1 MPELPDL
8 VHVED
13 VLRAAVA
20 GKTIAA
26 ARTGDPTV
34 LRLMVAESLASE
46 KGPSE
51 GPLDPPRASD
61 AGRSPSPLT
70 RLLTGRRL
78 ETVERRGHFM
88 RFGISGGLVVVVNA
102 MLVGKYKLLP
112 NRGAGGQSA
121 KKDPR
126 ALGLA
131 LVFEDGPEL
140 QYLDDKRMG
149 KVYVARVED
158 EAKIPVYGELGLDLM
173 SPAFTRAAFGQ
184 AFARR
189 RDQVRPFLMD
199 KQALASI
206 GNAYADEI
214 LFAAHLHP
222 KTFCRKI
229 DPAGVDAL
237 YEAIGRVLSEAI
249 AEIRRRDEPIEIK
262 VRDFLKVRGRDGKPC
277 LVCGSTIRA
286 VRVGAGDACFCPTCQ
301 PETRKLFINW
311 SSGLSKGPA
320 PPATGPRERSSLGP
334 TRSGSTPSQR
344 KA

>member
-20 GKTIAA
+20 GKIIAG

-34 LRLMVAESLASE
+34 LRLMIAESLTAV
-46 KGPSE
+46 
-51 GPLDPPRASD
+51 
-61 AGRSPSPLT
+61 
-70 RLLTGRRL
+70 LTGQRL

-112 NRGAGGQSA
+112 NGGAGAAKSA

-126 ALGLA
+126 AMGIA
-131 LVFEDGPEL
+131 LLFEDGPEL

-158 EAKIPVYGELGLDLM
+158 EAKIPIYGELGLDLM

-184 AFARR
+184 LFARR
-189 RDQVRPFLMD
+189 RDQVRAFLMD

-237 YEAIGRVLSEAI
+237 YQAIGRVLADAI
-249 AEIRRRDEPIEIK
+249 AEIRRRDQPIEIK

-277 LVCGSTIRA
+277 LVCGTTIRA

-311 SSGLSKGPA
+311 SD
-320 PPATGPRERSSLGP
+320 RS
-334 TRSGSTPSQR
+334 QQ

>member
-8 VHVED
+8 VHVEE
-13 VLRAAVA
+13 VLRKTIA
-20 GKTIAA
+20 GKTITG

-34 LRLMVAESLASE
+34 LRLMVAEPFPA
-46 KGPSE
+46 
-51 GPLDPPRASD
+51 
-61 AGRSPSPLT
+61 
-70 RLLTGRRL
+70 LLIGRRV

-88 RFGISGGLVVVVNA
+88 RFGISGGLVIVVNA
-102 MLVGKYKLLP
+102 MLVGRYKLVP
-112 NRGAGGQSA
+112 TGPGAPSEG

-131 LVFEDGPEL
+131 LVFETGPEL

-149 KVYVARVED
+149 KVYVARAKD
-158 EAKIPVYGELGLDLM
+158 EATIPIYGKMGLDLI

-237 YEAIGRVLSEAI
+237 YESIGRVLGEAI
-249 AEIRRRDEPIEIK
+249 AEIRTRDQPTEIK

-277 LVCGSTIRA
+277 LVCGTTIRA

-311 SSGLSKGPA
+311 SSGP
-320 PPATGPRERSSLGP
+320 
-334 TRSGSTPSQR
+334 
-344 KA
+344 

>member
-8 VHVED
+8 VHVEE
-13 VLRAAVA
+13 VLRKTIA
-20 GKTIAA
+20 GKTITG

-34 LRLMVAESLASE
+34 LRLMVAEPFPAL
-46 KGPSE
+46 
-51 GPLDPPRASD
+51 LI
-61 AGRSPSPLT
+61 GRQIES
-70 RLLTGRRL
+70 
-78 ETVERRGHFM
+78 VERRGHFL
-88 RFGISGGLVVVVNA
+88 RFGISGGLVIVVNA
-102 MLVGKYKLLP
+102 MLVGRYKLVP
-112 NRGAGGQSA
+112 TSPGASQPA

-126 ALGLA
+126 SLGLA
-131 LVFEDGPEL
+131 LVFETGPEL

-149 KVYVARVED
+149 KVYVARAED
-158 EAKIPVYGELGLDLM
+158 EATIPIYGKMGLDLI

-189 RDQVRPFLMD
+189 RDQVRAFLMD

-237 YEAIGRVLSEAI
+237 YESIGRVLGEAI
-249 AEIRRRDEPIEIK
+249 AEIRTRDQPTEIK

-277 LVCGSTIRA
+277 LVCGTTIRA

-301 PETRKLFINW
+301 PETRKLFVNW
-311 SSGLSKGPA
+311 SQL
-320 PPATGPRERSSLGP
+320 
-334 TRSGSTPSQR
+334 

>member
-8 VHVED
+8 VHVEE
-13 VLRAAVA
+13 VLRKTIA
-20 GKTIAA
+20 GKTITG

-34 LRLMVAESLASE
+34 LRLMVAEPFPA
-46 KGPSE
+46 
-51 GPLDPPRASD
+51 
-61 AGRSPSPLT
+61 
-70 RLLTGRRL
+70 LLIGRRV

-88 RFGISGGLVVVVNA
+88 RFGISGGLVIVVNA
-102 MLVGKYKLLP
+102 MLVGRYKLVP
-112 NRGAGGQSA
+112 TGPGAPQEG

-131 LVFEDGPEL
+131 LVFETGPEL

-149 KVYVARVED
+149 KVYVARAED
-158 EAKIPVYGELGLDLM
+158 EATIPIYGKMGLDLL

-189 RDQVRPFLMD
+189 RDQVRAFLMD

-237 YEAIGRVLSEAI
+237 FEAIGRVLAEAI
-249 AEIRRRDEPIEIK
+249 AEIRTRDQPTEIK

-277 LVCGSTIRA
+277 LVCGTTIRA

-311 SSGLSKGPA
+311 SAGP
-320 PPATGPRERSSLGP
+320 
-334 TRSGSTPSQR
+334 
-344 KA
+344 

>member
-8 VHVED
+8 VHVEE
-13 VLRAAVA
+13 VLRKAIA
-20 GKTIAA
+20 GKTITG

-34 LRLMVAESLASE
+34 LRLMVPQPFPA
-46 KGPSE
+46 
-51 GPLDPPRASD
+51 
-61 AGRSPSPLT
+61 
-70 RLLTGRRL
+70 LLVGRRV

-88 RFGISGGLVVVVNA
+88 RFGISGGLVIVVNA
-102 MLVGKYKLLP
+102 MLVGRYKLVP
-112 NRGAGGQSA
+112 TGPGAPQEG

-131 LVFEDGPEL
+131 LVFETGPEL

-149 KVYVARVED
+149 KVYVARAED
-158 EAKIPVYGELGLDLM
+158 EATIPIYGKMGLDLL

-189 RDQVRPFLMD
+189 RDQVRAFLMD

-237 YEAIGRVLSEAI
+237 YESIGRVLGEAI
-249 AEIRRRDEPIEIK
+249 AEIRTRDQPTEIK

-277 LVCGSTIRA
+277 LVCGTTIRA

-311 SSGLSKGPA
+311 SAGP
-320 PPATGPRERSSLGP
+320 
-334 TRSGSTPSQR
+334 
-344 KA
+344 

>member
-13 VLRAAVA
+13 VLREAIV
-20 GKTIAA
+20 GKTITG

-34 LRLMVAESLASE
+34 LRIMVAEPFPA
-46 KGPSE
+46 
-51 GPLDPPRASD
+51 
-61 AGRSPSPLT
+61 
-70 RLLTGRRL
+70 LLVGRRI

-88 RFGISGGLVVVVNA
+88 RFGLGGELVLVVNA
-102 MLVGKYKLLP
+102 MLVGRYKLLP
-112 NRGAGGQSA
+112 RESDNTAKSAKTKSA

-131 LVFEDGPEL
+131 LELADGPEL
-140 QYLDDKRMG
+140 QYLDEKRMG
-149 KVYVARVED
+149 KVYVTRAED
-158 EAKIPVYGELGLDLM
+158 EAKIPVYGAMGLDLM
-173 SPAFTRAAFGQ
+173 SPAFTRAAFGR

-189 RDQVRPFLMD
+189 RDQVRAFLMD
-199 KQALASI
+199 KEALASI

-237 YEAIGRVLSEAI
+237 YESIGRVLAEAI
-249 AEIRRRDEPIEIK
+249 AEIRARDQPIEIK

-277 LVCGSTIRA
+277 LVCGTTIRS

-301 PETRKLFINW
+301 PETRKLFVNW
-311 SSGLSKGPA
+311 SQ
-320 PPATGPRERSSLGP
+320 LGD
-334 TRSGSTPSQR
+334 R